1 LIPFMLKNVLKVL
14 AVFVIGMVGGIFA
27 DQIFWPYFIERPLFH
42 QYRLEQTPIN
52 VIERK
57 EIFIQENTA
66 LTEAVKKVE
75 KAIVGVRTETGA
87 PSGSAK
93 ILEGSGLVMASD
105 GLIVTLA
112 ELVPAGSDFAFLI
125 EGKPA
130 GYQILNRDLK
140 NNLALIKLDKV
151 NLSAVSFVDLDKIK
165 LGQRVFLVGT
175 IFDKEG
181 VSQKMVNEGIIKY
194 FSRDLIHTNIFEKH
208 TLAGSSLFDI
218 EGNVLGLN
226 KIDKEGKIITI
237 PISLIREFTGL

>member
-1 LIPFMLKNVLKVL
+1 MIPFMLKNVLKVL

-66 LTEAVKKVE
+66 LQEAVKRVE
-75 KAIVGVRTETGA
+75 KAVAGIRTETKTG
-87 PSGSAK
+87 K
-93 ILEGSGLVMASD
+93 ILEGSGLVMTSD

-151 NLSAVSFVDLDKIK
+151 NLSAVSFADLDKIK
-165 LGQRVFLVGT
+165 SGQRVFLVGT